1 MRHQDADVIGELAQK
16 ATLALFSGYGL
27 DLTPASHTPPDSGL
41 VAVIGFT
48 SPELRGAMALLL
60 SEDVVRA
67 THTIHAHPSEAER
80 RDWAGE
86 LANQLLGRVKNLL
99 IAWGP
104 VVSMSTPMV
113 VSGNA
118 LSLGGRFLS
127 TRTACWSSAAGPL
140 QVTFEMEGA
149 PTLQL
154 SAPLD
159 DAPEVE
165 EEGACLLF

>member
-1 MRHQDADVIGELAQK
+1 MRHSDADVIGGLAHK
-16 ATLALFSGYGL
+16 ATLALFSGYGV
-27 DLTPASHTPPDSGL
+27 DLTPSDGGAPDSGL

-48 SPELRGAMALLL
+48 SSELRGSMALLL
-60 SEDVVRA
+60 SDELVRA
-67 THTIHAHPSEAER
+67 THTIHAHPTEAER

-113 VSGNA
+113 VAGHT

-127 TRTACWSSAAGPL
+127 TRTSCWSSAAGGV
-140 QVTFEMEGA
+140 QVTLEMEGA
-149 PTLQL
+149 PSLQL
-154 SAPLD
+154 SAPLE